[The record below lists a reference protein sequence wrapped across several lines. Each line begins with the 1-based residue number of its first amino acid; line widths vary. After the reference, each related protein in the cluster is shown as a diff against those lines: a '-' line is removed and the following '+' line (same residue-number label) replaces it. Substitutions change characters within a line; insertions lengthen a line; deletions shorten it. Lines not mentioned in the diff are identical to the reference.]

1 MTTRFT
7 RALPVALL
15 VALGLTVPTPASAAA
30 ATATAPA
37 AATSAATSCSG
48 GAVTVHYGDALEF
61 GPYWASAR
69 CTDINMRV
77 IGGTAAYVNAC
88 VKFAKYGTCNR
99 WTKGGRSWTTIA
111 TDVLDGSKFTVPAGV
126 PLEGDDAV
134 MQIAF

>member
-15 VALGLTVPTPASAAA
+15 LCLGFTAPATGSASAAPATA
-30 ATATAPA
+30 ATT
-37 AATSAATSCSG
+37 CYG
-48 GAVTVHYGDALEF
+48 GAVTVRYGDAVEF
-61 GPYWASAR
+61 GPYWTTSR

-77 IGGTAAYVNAC
+77 IGGTADYVNAC
-88 VKFAKYGTCNR
+88 VKFAKYGTCNH
-99 WTKGGRSWTTIA
+99 WTRVGRGWTTIA
-111 TDVLDGSKFTVPAGV
+111 TDVLNDSKFTVPAGV